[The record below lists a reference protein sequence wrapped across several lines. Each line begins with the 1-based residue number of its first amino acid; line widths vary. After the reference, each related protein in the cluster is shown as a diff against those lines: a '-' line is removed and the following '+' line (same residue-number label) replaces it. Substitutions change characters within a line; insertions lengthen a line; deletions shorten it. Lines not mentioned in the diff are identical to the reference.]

1 MFNGYMAIFD
11 PRPGWAGSLAP
22 GKRRFTSMSPTI
34 VLPHGAQA
42 LAWPAPL
49 LVIGAPGGSQIST
62 GVLQCLPNSLDF
74 GMSMTE
80 AIAAPRMTC
89 NADRI
94 DVCG

>member
-1 MFNGYMAIFD
+1 MAVFD
-11 PRPGWAGSLAP
+11 PRPGRAGSLAP

-34 VLPHGAQA
+34 VFPRGTDPVD
-42 LAWPAPL
+42 WPAPL

-62 GVLQCLPNSLDF
+62 GVLQCLLNSLDF

-89 NADRI
+89 N
-94 DVCG
+94 VG